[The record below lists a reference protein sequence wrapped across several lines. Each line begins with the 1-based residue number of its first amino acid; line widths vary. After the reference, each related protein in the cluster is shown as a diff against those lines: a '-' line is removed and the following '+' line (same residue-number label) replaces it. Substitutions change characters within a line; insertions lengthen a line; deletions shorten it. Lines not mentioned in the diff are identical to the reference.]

1 MKIRQFRIWLVITI
15 VPILFLASCSMDNP
29 VPDPMDN
36 PVDEPMDNPADEPMD
51 NPADDLIA
59 KILNPQVAVFQA
71 ADTQEDRGF
80 GYDVDI
86 SGNAVIVGTTDTGG
100 SPRESVY
107 VFEWDGTEWRQA
119 YNREVSPSE
128 ATAFGE
134 SVAISG
140 NTAAFGQGGYEYSGN
155 TPGFAHILARDSTG
169 AWTAATGSIS
179 GTSGT
184 DQRFGWD
191 VAVDGSTVLVG
202 SGYDIDIDIN
212 GEGESDYYY
221 LVQVLDSTDASINYY
236 VPYPEIETTINHF
249 GVALAISGNTIA
261 VGNVAATNQVAR
273 FIINVFKV
281 PGADEKGSVYVY
293 TSNSAGSWADS
304 TPAHISPNDLE
315 IGDDFGTAIAAD
327 SAALVVGAPGDSA
340 DRGAVY
346 VFGKSGGTWSAAPTA
361 VLRAAGGAEGD
372 RFGHSVDVSVSGR
385 VVIVGAPQADSA
397 AGAVYVFYLKNG
409 TWTESKFTARNENGQ
424 ADRAA
429 NNLFGNSVAIDGAAV
444 IIGEPGYSN
453 RNGRVHILNNN

>member
-1 MKIRQFRIWLVITI
+1 MDDYKTLGMRIRQFRIWLVITI

-36 PVDEPMDNPADEPMD
+36 PVPDPMD

-59 KILNPQVAVFQA
+59 QILNPQIAVFQA
-71 ADTQEDRGF
+71 ADTQEERGF

-86 SGNAVIVGTTDTGG
+86 SGNAVIAGTADTGDPG
-100 SPRESVY
+100 RESVY
-107 VFEWDGTEWRQA
+107 VFEWDGTEWLQA

-140 NTAAFGQGGYEYSGN
+140 NTAAFGQGGYEDSGH
-155 TPGFAHILARDSTG
+155 TPGFAHILDRDSTG
-169 AWTAATGSIS
+169 TWTATAGSIS

-202 SGYDIDIDIN
+202 SGYDIDIDLK

-221 LVQVLDSTDASINYY
+221 LVQVLDSADASINYY
-236 VPYPEIETTINHF
+236 VPYPEIETSINHF

-261 VGNVAATNQVAR
+261 VGNVAATNQAAR
-273 FIINVFKV
+273 FIINILGL

-304 TPAHISPNDLE
+304 TPAHISPNDLK

-327 SAALVVGAPGDSA
+327 GAALVVGAPGDSA

-361 VLRAAGGAEGD
+361 VLRAAGGADGD
-372 RFGHSVDVSVSGR
+372 RFGHSVDVSGR

-409 TWTESKFTARNENGQ
+409 TWTESKRIARNENGQ